1 HVPAFHEDVPEAAR
15 AAALIGDDNRH
26 DFDRMVEFNP
36 AVQEGIRRWLT
47 DMRGNFVTAYEN
59 YQYLRHRMWPHYER
73 AGLPEALL
81 FGILAKESG
90 GRVHSVSRAGAAG
103 PLQFMYATGARFGL
117 GEDST
122 GFDTRYDPYAASGA
136 SVAYLNERMGEL
148 NRSIELALAAYNGG
162 EGRARRIHRENP
174 GKSFWHEDVYHQFP
188 AESRDYV
195 PMVIAAAW
203 LFLHP
208 KEYGLE
214 LPKVNVRP
222 AALVLEQPASIY
234 QLTICLG
241 NPGVREGY
249 MRALRNLN
257 PRYRADDV
265 IPAGTTLMATSRINT
280 LYRRHCLEGR
290 RAELART
297 LVNSNP
303 AAAIVG
309 DRVPAVAPEL
319 APAAATAGPRVRSR
333 WTSAANRR
341 QPLAQARRGFGFQSR
356 RKLRHA
362 RRQQH
367 DHGGAVVE
375 AGHLGETL
383 QGDPA
388 AAVVD
393 QAHGLAVLR
402 DLDAAPDRFHAGD
415 QHRAHQHHRHGPEAG
430 LEVADQALVARE
442 QPRHVGDRG
451 GADAEQPAGHVDGLQ
466 QGAGPGHVHP
476 VVVARGQV
484 DGREQAAVEAPRVL
498 LVGQQLGGGEG
509 LALGLEDPARLLATS
524 NRAGLADAPVGGHQ
538 QCARVRV

>member
-1 HVPAFHEDVPEAAR
+1 MPPPKSLRPPAARLVPALALALALVFPGPEAEAQSRRDREAAQQLAERMEAAEERYRQALVHVANADPRGSAEADAALEDMEDILTACEARRGCSVPSLATSYKRLLKLQVDQEAAGDEVLAEEELDHHIPALHRDVPEAAR

-319 APAAATAGPRVRSR
+319 APAA
-333 WTSAANRR
+333 
-341 QPLAQARRGFGFQSR
+341 
-356 RKLRHA
+356 
-362 RRQQH
+362 
-367 DHGGAVVE
+367 E
-375 AGHLGETL
+375 
-383 QGDPA
+383 
-388 AAVVD
+388 
-393 QAHGLAVLR
+393 
-402 DLDAAPDRFHAGD
+402 
-415 QHRAHQHHRHGPEAG
+415 
-430 LEVADQALVARE
+430 
-442 QPRHVGDRG
+442 
-451 GADAEQPAGHVDGLQ
+451 
-466 QGAGPGHVHP
+466 
-476 VVVARGQV
+476 
-484 DGREQAAVEAPRVL
+484 
-498 LVGQQLGGGEG
+498 
-509 LALGLEDPARLLATS
+509 
-524 NRAGLADAPVGGHQ
+524 
-538 QCARVRV
+538 

>member
-1 HVPAFHEDVPEAAR
+1 MQLPHVSRVSAARLASAVALGLALLLPAAGADAQSRRDREAAQQLAERMDQAEARYREALVHVANADPRGSAEADAVLEDMEDIISACAVQRGCSVPTLATSYKRLLKLQVDQEGEDALADEEIDHHIADFHQDVPEAAR
-15 AAALIGDDNRH
+15 AEALIGDDNRH
-26 DFDRMVEFNP
+26 DFDRLVEFNP

-47 DMRGNFVTAYEN
+47 DMRGSFVTAYEN

-81 FGILAKESG
+81 FGIMAKESG

-103 PLQFMYATGARFGL
+103 PMQFMYATGKRFGL
-117 GEDST
+117 GEDSS

-208 KEYGLE
+208 REYGLE
-214 LPKVNVRP
+214 LPKVNVKP
-222 AALVLEQPASIY
+222 AALVLEQPATIY

-241 NPGVREGY
+241 NHKVREGY
-249 MRALRNLN
+249 MRPLRNLN

-265 IPAGTTLMATSRINT
+265 LPAGTTLMATSRINT

-303 AAAIVG
+303 ATAIVRDG
-309 DRVPAVAPEL
+309 VPASAPAQ
-319 APAAATAGPRVRSR
+319 APAAR
-333 WTSAANRR
+333 
-341 QPLAQARRGFGFQSR
+341 
-356 RKLRHA
+356 
-362 RRQQH
+362 
-367 DHGGAVVE
+367 
-375 AGHLGETL
+375 
-383 QGDPA
+383 
-388 AAVVD
+388 
-393 QAHGLAVLR
+393 
-402 DLDAAPDRFHAGD
+402 
-415 QHRAHQHHRHGPEAG
+415 
-430 LEVADQALVARE
+430 
-442 QPRHVGDRG
+442 
-451 GADAEQPAGHVDGLQ
+451 
-466 QGAGPGHVHP
+466 
-476 VVVARGQV
+476 
-484 DGREQAAVEAPRVL
+484 
-498 LVGQQLGGGEG
+498 
-509 LALGLEDPARLLATS
+509 
-524 NRAGLADAPVGGHQ
+524 
-538 QCARVRV
+538 